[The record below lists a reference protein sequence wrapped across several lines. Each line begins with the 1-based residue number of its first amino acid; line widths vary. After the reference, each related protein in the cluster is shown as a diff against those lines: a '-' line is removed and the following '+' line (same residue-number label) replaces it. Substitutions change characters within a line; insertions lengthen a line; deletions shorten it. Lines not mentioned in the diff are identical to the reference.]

1 MLTFQRSYP
10 LDSIRR
16 QMATRLIGRTVDVL
30 STAKTVAHGVV
41 TGVLSE
47 AGVDKLVVGGVEY
60 HLNQLLTVTPASL
73 N

>member
-1 MLTFQRSYP
+1 MINVTRSYS
-10 LDSIRR
+10 LNSIRH
-16 QMATRLIGRTVDVL
+16 QMATRLVGRTVDVL

-47 AGVDKLVVGGVEY
+47 AGVDKLVVGGMEY
-60 HLNQLLTVTPASL
+60 DLNQLLTVTPASL